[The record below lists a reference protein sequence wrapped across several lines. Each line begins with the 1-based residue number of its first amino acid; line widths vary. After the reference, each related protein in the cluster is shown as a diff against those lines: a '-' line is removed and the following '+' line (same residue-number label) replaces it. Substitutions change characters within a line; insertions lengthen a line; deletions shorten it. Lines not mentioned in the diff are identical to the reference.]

1 MTYTTAIFAR
11 IYEVQTVSSDRT
23 PGSILYGMLL
33 STELLAA
40 FAALGWIRHPDIS
53 SALVVASLQ
62 KEGGAMK
69 DALKSTSELKTQVGK
84 NTTSLKTVDTNWK
97 NLKTRHPNLTM

>member
-1 MTYTTAIFAR
+1 M
-11 IYEVQTVSSDRT
+11 
-23 PGSILYGMLL
+23 LCGMLL

-69 DALKSTSELKTQVGK
+69 DALKNIGELKTQVGK
-84 NTTSLKTVDTNWK
+84 NTTSIKTVDTNWK
-97 NLKTRHPNLTM
+97 NLKSRNPNLTM